1 MSASHEAD
9 KKNDMCIHERSSAIE
24 HLKLRILQYT
34 MNSPIPNH
42 NHREFDDGSETG
54 GERLGKGEVVA
65 SECGCA
71 LHLQPQRG
79 CVGESREH
87 EF

>member
-1 MSASHEAD
+1 
-9 KKNDMCIHERSSAIE
+9 
-24 HLKLRILQYT
+24 

-87 EF
+87 QF

>member
-1 MSASHEAD
+1 MWLDGRCASKD
-9 KKNDMCIHERSSAIE
+9 KDPPVYYELTYIFQITT
-24 HLKLRILQYT
+24 IG
-34 MNSPIPNH
+34 
-42 NHREFDDGSETG
+42 EFDDGSETG

-79 CVGESREH
+79 CVGESSEH